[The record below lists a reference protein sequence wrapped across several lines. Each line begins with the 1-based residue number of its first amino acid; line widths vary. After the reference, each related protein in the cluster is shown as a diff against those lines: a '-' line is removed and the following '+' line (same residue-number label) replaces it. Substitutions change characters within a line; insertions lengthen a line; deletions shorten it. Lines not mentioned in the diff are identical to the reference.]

1 MSMQEKKK
9 RKPRTSKKKQYFGP
23 EVDLAIIRYAESLDP
38 IEKSIIY
45 DREIKYAFNK
55 LVENIIHT
63 FKFYYTDNQTLET
76 VQHEAVTF
84 LIEKIPN
91 FTKGKG
97 KAFSYFS
104 IVAKNYFILQNGKNF
119 KKLTQYDKIS
129 SWEDSP
135 EISVSHDDSVNIE
148 SFIKEFVDYW
158 DSNLEYCYDKK
169 VDCVIVAAIVEL
181 FRRRESLEIFNKKA
195 LYIYI
200 REMTN
205 ASTQQVT
212 RVVKSLKDKYRN
224 MYEDYDNLGYIPKQ
238 IVY

>member
-1 MSMQEKKK
+1 MSIQEKKK
-9 RKPRTSKKKQYFGP
+9 RKTRTSKKKIYFGP

-45 DREIKYAFNK
+45 DKEIKYAFNK

-63 FKFYYTDNQTLET
+63 FKFYY
-76 VQHEAVTF
+76 EAVTF

-135 EISVSHDDSVNIE
+135 EISVSHDDSVDIE
-148 SFIKEFVDYW
+148 SFIKEFVEYW
-158 DSNLEYCYDKK
+158 DSNLEYKR

-181 FRRRESLEIFNKKA
+181 FRRRETLEIFNKKA

-212 RVVKSLKDKYRN
+212 RVVKSLKDKYKN

>member
-1 MSMQEKKK
+1 
-9 RKPRTSKKKQYFGP
+9 
-23 EVDLAIIRYAESLDP
+23 
-38 IEKSIIY
+38 
-45 DREIKYAFNK
+45 
-55 LVENIIHT
+55 
-63 FKFYYTDNQTLET
+63 
-76 VQHEAVTF
+76 
-84 LIEKIPN
+84 
-91 FTKGKG
+91 
-97 KAFSYFS
+97 
-104 IVAKNYFILQNGKNF
+104 LQNGKNF

-129 SWEDSP
+129 SYEDSP

-148 SFIKEFVDYW
+148 SFIKEFVEYW

-169 VDCVIVAAIVEL
+169 VDCIIVGAIVEL
-181 FRRRESLEIFNKKA
+181 FRRRETLEIFNKKA

-212 RVVKSLKDKYRN
+212 RVVKSLKDKYKN